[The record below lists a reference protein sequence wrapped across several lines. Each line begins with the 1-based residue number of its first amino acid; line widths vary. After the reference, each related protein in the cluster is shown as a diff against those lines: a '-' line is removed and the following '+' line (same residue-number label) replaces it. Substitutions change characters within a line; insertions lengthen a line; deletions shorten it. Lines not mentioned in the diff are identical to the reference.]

1 MYRSYD
7 VENGIGPTIYRSPR
21 EVAEDVRYIKRK
33 IKEVSATLN
42 LRDMLLNI
50 IAGER
55 SGDPELLIS
64 TLSDAVEEA
73 KEALCE
79 LRELEDELH
88 GLEEE
93 LREVKWLAGC

>member
-7 VENGIGPTIYRSPR
+7 MENGVGPTVYRSPR

-42 LRDMLLNI
+42 VRDMLLNI
-50 IAGER
+50 ISGER

-73 KEALCE
+73 KSALVE

-88 GLEEE
+88 ELEEE
-93 LREVKWLAGC
+93 LREVRWITGC